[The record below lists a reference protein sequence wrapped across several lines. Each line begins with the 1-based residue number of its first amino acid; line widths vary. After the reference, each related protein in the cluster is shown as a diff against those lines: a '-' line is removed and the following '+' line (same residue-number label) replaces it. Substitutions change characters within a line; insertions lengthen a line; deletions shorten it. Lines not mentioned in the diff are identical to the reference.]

1 MYLLYFINFLYFLSF
16 STSFFYLWTL
26 LKYVNK
32 NTIKITCREYGAMI
46 KKKLNENQIRF
57 LKKYILTE
65 LLIIADI
72 ISGLSEGLIYNKKK
86 IVIKHKSQIAN
97 ESIESFVD

>member
-1 MYLLYFINFLYFLSF
+1 MYLLYFINFLYLLSF
-16 STSFFYLWTL
+16 TTSFFYIWTL

-32 NTIKITCREYGAMI
+32 YTVKNTSREYGSLIRI
-46 KKKLNENQIRF
+46 KLKESYIVF

-65 LLIIADI
+65 LLIISDI

-86 IVIKHKSQIAN
+86 IIIKHKSQI
-97 ESIESFVD
+97 